1 MTYSP
6 PMGRT
11 QQCPRLLRAARAAA
25 LALCALASPA
35 GAESFKISYAGTN
48 ANFAQYFA
56 AEDKGYFKDEGLD
69 LQLVQLG
76 GGTATP
82 ALIAGDLTYSGS
94 PSSAMSAILRGAPLK
109 VILIGQSKP
118 IYELWSFDPT
128 VHRLEDLK

>member
-11 QQCPRLLRAARAAA
+11 PQCPRLLRAARAAA
-25 LALCALASPA
+25 LVLCALAAPGRS
-35 GAESFKISYAGTN
+35 ESFKISYAGTN

-56 AEDKGYFKDEGLD
+56 ADDKGYFKDEGLD
-69 LQLVQLG
+69 VQLVQLG

-82 ALIAGDLTYSGS
+82 ALIAGDLAYSGS

-109 VILIGQSKP
+109 AILIGQSNR
-118 IYELWSFDPT
+118 T
-128 VHRLEDLK
+128 